1 MDAAWLDAVAS
12 SPWLLV
18 VLFALVVGDAFLVV
32 LPSETLV
39 VAIGALAA
47 STGEPSLWLVVPIAA
62 VGAVVGDSLCV
73 GIGRA
78 VGTQRWAWQ
87 RRGRVS
93 RATARARELVMR
105 RPAALVFTARYIP
118 FARIAVNL
126 TVGASRLAWRR
137 FLPLSALAG
146 LAWALYNVAIG
157 AFLGTVF
164 SDAPWIAILV
174 SVPVAVVVGV
184 AIDLVVSRRA
194 AYAGVMSS
202 DEKPGAA
209 SEETKR
215 KFREALDRK
224 KQSAQDRPAHLD
236 GESAVHEA
244 HGRADLKREFRRK
257 SG

>member
-18 VLFALVVGDAFLVV
+18 ALFLLVVGDAFLVV

-39 VAIGALAA
+39 VALGALAA
-47 STGEPSLWLVVPIAA
+47 STGQPSLWLVVPIAA
-62 VGAVVGDSLCV
+62 VGAVIGDTLCV
-73 GIGRA
+73 AIGRG
-78 VGTQRWAWQ
+78 VGTDRWAWQ
-87 RRGRVS
+87 RRGRV
-93 RATARARELVMR
+93 ARALERSHRLVLH
-105 RPAALVFTARYIP
+105 RPAVLIFTARYIP

-126 TVGASRLAWRR
+126 TVGAARLPWRR

-146 LAWALYNVAIG
+146 TAWALYNVAIG
-157 AFLGTVF
+157 AFFGSVF
-164 SDAPWIAILV
+164 ADAPWLAIAV
-174 SVPVAVVVGV
+174 SVPVAIVVGV
-184 AIDLVVSRRA
+184 GIDLVVSRRA
-194 AYAGVMSS
+194 AYAGGMSS

-224 KQSAQDRPAHLD
+224 KQNAQDRPAHLD

-244 HGRADLKREFRRK
+244 HGRADQKREFRRK